1 MIGRIEWAAAVR
13 AAFVGLIGLVL
24 IAGCATL
31 PPPGADYPK
40 TASSAFDQPET
51 TNLGR
56 NAAAQTS
63 GHPGLSGFRLFPRGV
78 DGLLLRTQL
87 IRQADRALDIQY
99 YIFVEDYTGKVLLAE
114 LLRAADRG
122 VRVRLLI
129 DDLNSYGKPDTR
141 ATLAALSKHE
151 KIEVR
156 LFNPFAY
163 RGDVLLF
170 HRFDEL
176 LNAPRINHRMH
187 NKLMVADGAVAVVG
201 GRNVAD
207 EYFGTGAVTVRFAD
221 FDVAAFGPVV
231 PELAKSFDA
240 YWNCAL
246 AIPQEAVAPIAA
258 QESEAEA
265 HAVLRDNLANAD
277 LQDIV
282 RRIDKGDPLT
292 GMLAGGTPLSW
303 ASALV
308 VADPPEKAAPGSNAA
323 LVSPTAEVLGDRMKE
338 VVREF
343 VIISPYFI
351 PGPTGLAV
359 LEDLR
364 KRGARVR
371 VVTNSLASTDV
382 PVVHSAYRRYRSP
395 LLEAGVEIHEVRPV
409 RGQPRVERESFG
421 SGSGGSGAP
430 FALHAKAFVFDRQR
444 VFLGSANLD
453 PRSLELNTEV
463 GLLIESPELA
473 AQIIARFDE
482 FAASPNSYR
491 VVSESNDAFGPALRW
506 QTSVDGKMIE
516 WTYEPDTTPWQRMK
530 VDLYSFLPIEGQ
542 L

>member
-13 AAFVGLIGLVL
+13 SAFVGLIGLVL

-231 PELAKSFDA
+231 PGGCLPSRGPEDQEGVLARKLYALLETLAAFEVPTTLLHFPR
-240 YWNCAL
+240 L
-246 AIPQEAVAPIAA
+246 AI
-258 QESEAEA
+258 
-265 HAVLRDNLANAD
+265 D
-277 LQDIV
+277 
-282 RRIDKGDPLT
+282 
-292 GMLAGGTPLSW
+292 
-303 ASALV
+303 
-308 VADPPEKAAPGSNAA
+308 
-323 LVSPTAEVLGDRMKE
+323 
-338 VVREF
+338 
-343 VIISPYFI
+343 
-351 PGPTGLAV
+351 
-359 LEDLR
+359 
-364 KRGARVR
+364 
-371 VVTNSLASTDV
+371 
-382 PVVHSAYRRYRSP
+382 SAY
-395 LLEAGVEIHEVRPV
+395 L
-409 RGQPRVERESFG
+409 FG
-421 SGSGGSGAP
+421 KLS
-430 FALHAKAFVFDRQR
+430 
-444 VFLGSANLD
+444 
-453 PRSLELNTEV
+453 
-463 GLLIESPELA
+463 
-473 AQIIARFDE
+473 
-482 FAASPNSYR
+482 
-491 VVSESNDAFGPALRW
+491 
-506 QTSVDGKMIE
+506 
-516 WTYEPDTTPWQRMK
+516 
-530 VDLYSFLPIEGQ
+530 SFLPGVGYDAFAKTFRQTSRPEKIHSFRAK
-542 L
+542 

>member
-1 MIGRIEWAAAVR
+1 MRSV
-13 AAFVGLIGLVL
+13 FVCLVGLALV
-24 IAGCATL
+24 AGCATL
-31 PPPGADYPK
+31 PPGADYPK
-40 TASSAFDQPET
+40 TVSSAFDEPAT
-51 TNLGR
+51 THLGR
-56 NAAAQTS
+56 QAAAQTDI
-63 GHPGLSGFRLFPRGV
+63 HPGVSGFRLFPRGV
-78 DGLLLRTQL
+78 DGLLLRAQL
-87 IRQADRALDIQY
+87 IREAERSLDIQY
-99 YIFVEDYTGKVLLAE
+99 YIFVEDYTGKLLLAE

-122 VRVRLLI
+122 VRIRLLI
-129 DDLNSYGKPDTR
+129 DDLNSYGRPETR
-141 ATLAALSKHE
+141 ATLAAITKHE

-163 RGDVLLF
+163 RGDVLLL
-170 HRFDEL
+170 HRFDL
-176 LNAPRINHRMH
+176 VLNAPRINHRMH

-207 EYFGTGAVTVRFAD
+207 EYFGTGAMTVRFAD

-246 AIPQEAVAPIAA
+246 SIPQEAVAPMAA

-265 HAVLRDNLANAD
+265 HAVLRENLGDAD
-277 LQDIV
+277 LQDLV
-282 RRIDKGDPLT
+282 RRLDKGDPLT
-292 GMLAGGTPLSW
+292 GMLEGRLPLSW
-303 ASALV
+303 ANAVV
-308 VADPPEKAAPGSNAA
+308 VADPPEKAMPGSSAA
-323 LVSPTAEVLGDRMKE
+323 FVSPTARVLNGRMNDVGHE
-338 VVREF
+338 L

-364 KRGARVR
+364 KRGAGVR
-371 VVTNSLASTDV
+371 VLTNSLASTDV
-382 PVVHSAYRRYRSP
+382 PVVHSAYRRYRPP
-395 LLEAGVEIHEVRPV
+395 LLDAGVEIFEVRPV
-409 RGQPRVERESFG
+409 PGQPRSERESFG

-430 FALHAKAFVFDRQR
+430 FALHAKAYVFDRER

-473 AQIIARFDE
+473 AQVIAKFDQ
-482 FAASPNSYR
+482 FAASSNSYR
-491 VVSESNDAFGPALRW
+491 VVRESNDALGPALRW
-506 QTSVDGKMIE
+506 RASVDGKSVE
-516 WTYEPDTTPWQRMK
+516 WTYEPDTTQWQRMK
-530 VDLYSFLPIEGQ
+530 VELLSFLPIEGQ